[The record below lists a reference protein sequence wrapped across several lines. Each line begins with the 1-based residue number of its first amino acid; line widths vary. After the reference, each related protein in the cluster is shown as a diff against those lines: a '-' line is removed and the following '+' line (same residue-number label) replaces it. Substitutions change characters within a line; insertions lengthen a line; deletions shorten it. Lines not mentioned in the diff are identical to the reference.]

1 MGLCAGLFAAAPI
14 VTLGNYFRELVFAWY
29 WGQRNRPVEPAG
41 LSEVA
46 YEGDLVTLAQADRS
60 LMLRLNR
67 WRAPRWVRW
76 WMLGA
81 TRAGDGWLWGAIGI
95 AVLFSQDAMRFHAI
109 EASACAIAV
118 GIVIFHKV
126 KRVCCRTR
134 PRDIE
139 PHCWAHIVTRD
150 KFSFPSGHST
160 TAFALA
166 LSLGSFYPEIL
177 LPLLVL
183 AANVAISRV
192 IVGMHFL
199 SDVLAGAG
207 WARCWVTSPTGSPSE
222 RRRAYVP
229 GCLGGAVQG
238 RGSPARGPWLRPWG

>member
-1 MGLCAGLFAAAPI
+1 
-14 VTLGNYFRELVFAWY
+14 
-29 WGQRNRPVEPAG
+29 
-41 LSEVA
+41 
-46 YEGDLVTLAQADRS
+46 
-60 LMLRLNR
+60 
-67 WRAPRWVRW
+67 
-76 WMLGA
+76 
-81 TRAGDGWLWGAIGI
+81 LWGAIGI

-109 EASACAIAV
+109 EAAGCAIAA

-126 KRVCCRTR
+126 KRVCCRMR

-166 LSLGSFYPEIL
+166 VSLGSFYPEIL
-177 LPLLVL
+177 VPLLVL

-207 WARCWVTSPTGSPSE
+207 MGALLGYI
-222 RRRAYVP
+222 AYRF
-229 GCLGGAVQG
+229 A
-238 RGSPARGPWLRPWG
+238 A